1 VGLIAIFGVG
11 TDAVDLEYVRSRQIQ
26 VSITSG
32 VLTNDVADL
41 AMGLLL
47 AGSRSCVRAIVLSV
61 KAAGRT
67 EVCRWLLR

>member
-1 VGLIAIFGVG
+1 MFAP
-11 TDAVDLEYVRSRQIQ
+11 RQIQ

-47 AGSRSCVRAIVLSV
+47 AGSRNLCQGDRFVRD
-61 KAAGRT
+61 GRW
-67 EVCRWLLR
+67 EKGGACRWPPR

>member
-41 AMGLLL
+41 AMGT
-47 AGSRSCVRAIVLSV
+47 
-61 KAAGRT
+61 AAGRFPQSVSGRSFCT
-67 EVCRWLLR
+67 